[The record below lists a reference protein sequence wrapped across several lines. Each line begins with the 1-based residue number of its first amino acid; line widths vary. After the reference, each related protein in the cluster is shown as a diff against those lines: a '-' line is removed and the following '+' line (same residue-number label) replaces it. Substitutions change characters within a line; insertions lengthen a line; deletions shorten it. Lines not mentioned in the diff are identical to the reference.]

1 MLLDIVERSVAPSDL
16 LLPRW
21 LLGIA
26 VPTIAAVEGHALGG
40 GLAVA
45 LCADMV
51 VMSSESRYGCTF
63 MKMGF
68 TPGMGTTR
76 LLQHVLSPAVA
87 AEMLFTG
94 RTFRGSELQ
103 GRCGVNYILPRADVL
118 KKAGALAADVAEKP
132 RGALT
137 LLKQTLAAARQA
149 AYDGALQ
156 DEARMHEQSFSQ
168 PGMRERIRDYFD

>member
-1 MLLDIVERSVAPSDL
+1 MGTMGSSPLVGVDIDSRGVALVRMQDVAGKNALSREMVEALRAALDGIAQNAEVAAVVLAGLPEYFCTGANEAMLLDIVERSVAPSDL

-68 TPGMGTTR
+68 TP
-76 LLQHVLSPAVA
+76 
-87 AEMLFTG
+87 
-94 RTFRGSELQ
+94 
-103 GRCGVNYILPRADVL
+103 
-118 KKAGALAADVAEKP
+118 
-132 RGALT
+132 
-137 LLKQTLAAARQA
+137 
-149 AYDGALQ
+149 
-156 DEARMHEQSFSQ
+156 
-168 PGMRERIRDYFD
+168 